1 MKKILVD
8 IYLAYN
14 LGDDLFLDVLAK
26 RYPNTEITVLHP
38 GNNYNSFFKQYN
50 NVKKLPYSYLN
61 KGLRKIGV
69 YNVLKDYKKF
79 AKKYDALLFLG
90 GGIFREESYSGSL
103 LNYREEIITSFKN
116 NNKKIFFLG
125 CSFGP
130 FKSNDF
136 YTNYLNLFKLCDDI
150 CFRDL
155 YSFNLFKSLKN
166 VRYAPD
172 ILWSLKTKSQEPKE
186 DIIGYSLI
194 NPKHKLGLEKCFN
207 DYIKFTSNSVVNN
220 LKDGYKINLLS
231 FCEQEG
237 DLIVIEEI
245 LKNIPKEFSKHILV
259 SIYNGDIESMLLTI
273 SKLKCL
279 VAARF
284 HGVLLALLNEI
295 NVIPVIYSN
304 KTKNLLEDI
313 KFKGTVI
320 GFENLQLLEKIKCIT
335 KTLEIN
341 NLKLESESHFLK
353 LDEYLNSK

>member
-8 IYLAYN
+8 IYLAFN

-26 RYPNTEITVLHP
+26 RYPNYEITILHP
-38 GNNYNSFFKQYN
+38 GDNYNSFFKQYK

-61 KGLRKIGV
+61 KGLRKIGI
-69 YNVLKDYKKF
+69 YNVLTDYKKF
-79 AKKYDALLFLG
+79 AKKYDVLLFLG
-90 GGIFREESYSGSL
+90 GGIFREESYSESL
-103 LNYREEIITSFKN
+103 LKYRYEIISSFNK

-130 FKSNDF
+130 FKSKDF
-136 YTNYLNLFKLCDDI
+136 YTKYFNLFKLCDDI

-172 ILWSLKTKSQEPKE
+172 ILWSYNLKKYELK
-186 DIIGYSLI
+186 DNNIGYSLI
-194 NPKHKLGLEKCFN
+194 NPKHKLGLSQYYYEYLEYTSKSI
-207 DYIKFTSNSVVNN
+207 IKNI
-220 LKDGYKINLLS
+220 KRGYKINLLS

-237 DLIVIEEI
+237 DLIVVEEI
-245 LKNIPKEFSKHILV
+245 LKNIPIEFKEHILV
-259 SIYNGDIESMLLTI
+259 SSYNGDIEAMLEVI

-284 HGVLLALLNEI
+284 HAVLLGLLSEI

-304 KTKNLLEDI
+304 KTKNLLKDI

-320 GFENLQLLEKIKCIT
+320 EFENLQLLENIECIT
-335 KTLEIN
+335 ETLKIN
-341 NLKLESESHFLK
+341 NLKVESESHFLK
-353 LDEYLNSK
+353 LDQYLMRK